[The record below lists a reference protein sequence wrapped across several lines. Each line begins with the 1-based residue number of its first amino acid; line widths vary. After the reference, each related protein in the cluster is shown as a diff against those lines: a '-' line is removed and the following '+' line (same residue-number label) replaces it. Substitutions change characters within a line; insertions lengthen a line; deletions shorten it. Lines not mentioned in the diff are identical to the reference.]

1 MAETETDARGSPFW
15 RFSLRFYR
23 RPGVAD
29 ACITLQDGA
38 GVDVN
43 LLLFLLWNAHMGR
56 VLSRADI
63 EALES
68 RVAEWRD
75 RVVIPLREVRRQLKS
90 PPALI
95 DKGVAET
102 FRTQIKQIEL
112 EAERVQQ
119 ESLFALAQ
127 SSELGQ
133 PALSPE
139 EAARDNVLA
148 YQTIKGVTFPIAAL
162 GTVFSAFEELT
173 ARAD

>member
-1 MAETETDARGSPFW
+1 MAETETDTRGSPFW
-15 RFSLRFYR
+15 RFSLQVYR
-23 RPGVAD
+23 LPGVAD
-29 ACITLQDGA
+29 ACIALQDEAGA
-38 GVDVN
+38 DVN

-56 VLSRADI
+56 VLSRADV

-90 PPALI
+90 PPALVE
-95 DKGVAET
+95 KGAAEA
-102 FRTQIKQIEL
+102 FRTRIKQVEL

-139 EAARDNVLA
+139 EAARENVLA
-148 YQTIKGVTFPIAAL
+148 YQTMKGVTFPPPAL